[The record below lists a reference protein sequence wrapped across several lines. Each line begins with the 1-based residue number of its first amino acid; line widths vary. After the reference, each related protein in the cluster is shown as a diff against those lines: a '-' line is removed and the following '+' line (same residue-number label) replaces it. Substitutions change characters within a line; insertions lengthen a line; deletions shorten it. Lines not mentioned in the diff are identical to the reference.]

1 MASGR
6 SSQNTRARSMEICI
20 SDLHVCYC
28 NKNLGK
34 CIEWDFLYK
43 ISAKQCKIGTLPSVS
58 FEQILL
64 DPFADRILEARSK
77 YIERRINKINFF
89 SFQKG
94 VWKCRQQASCNGG
107 RRTFFSIS
115 TRYVEATF
123 WARNPRVS
131 SLDNLWYEP
140 NTTFHNTN
148 QSMVCHK

>member
-89 SFQKG
+89 PFKKEYKNAGSIMQ
-94 VWKCRQQASCNGG
+94 
-107 RRTFFSIS
+107 RREAHIFSIS

>member
-1 MASGR
+1 
-6 SSQNTRARSMEICI
+6 MEICI
-20 SDLHVCYC
+20 SDLHVCYS
-28 NKNLGK
+28 NKNLEK

-94 VWKCRQQASCNGG
+94 VLKMQAGG
-107 RRTFFSIS
+107 AQFFRSPTPLVTLKPLS
-115 TRYVEATF
+115 
-123 WARNPRVS
+123 
-131 SLDNLWYEP
+131 
-140 NTTFHNTN
+140 
-148 QSMVCHK
+148 

>member
-1 MASGR
+1 MK
-6 SSQNTRARSMEICI
+6 ICI

-28 NKNLGK
+28 NKNLEK

-89 SFQKG
+89 PFKKEYENAGSKHH
-94 VWKCRQQASCNGG
+94 ATAGG
-107 RRTFFSIS
+107 AHFFRSLLVTLKPLSELAI
-115 TRYVEATF
+115 
-123 WARNPRVS
+123 RVS
-131 SLDNLWYEP
+131 LL
-140 NTTFHNTN
+140 
-148 QSMVCHK
+148 

>member
-1 MASGR
+1 MAAAAKIRERGVWKFASV
-6 SSQNTRARSMEICI
+6 TCMCATAI
-20 SDLHVCYC
+20 
-28 NKNLGK
+28 KTWGK

-94 VWKCRQQASCNGG
+94 VLKMQAGG
-107 RRTFFSIS
+107 AHFFRSLLVTLKPLSELAI
-115 TRYVEATF
+115 
-123 WARNPRVS
+123 RVS
-131 SLDNLWYEP
+131 LL
-140 NTTFHNTN
+140 
-148 QSMVCHK
+148 